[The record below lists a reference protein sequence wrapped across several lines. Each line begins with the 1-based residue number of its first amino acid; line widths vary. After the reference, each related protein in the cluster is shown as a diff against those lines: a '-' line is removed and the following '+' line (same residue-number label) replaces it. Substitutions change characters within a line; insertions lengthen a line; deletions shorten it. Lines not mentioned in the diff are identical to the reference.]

1 MLFHSKKIYFLAVS
15 YAFILFF
22 GFFGLFCFHK
32 VSYASFLVL
41 NVSSTCLLLLLASYP
56 FLLFFI
62 YLCQMPSQ
70 YPDMWCSSSGVAK
83 MSIAQNISVLCK
95 RLTPLL
101 AVLIS
106 SECTR
111 ARRGIPVA
119 ELLKWVLR
127 RISVLCTKG
136 LPRYWQCWS
145 LQGAPV
151 AWIGVPVRG
160 FIPAVWG
167 YPDMWCSSSG
177 VAKMSIVQNISA
189 LCKRLTPLLAIQ
201 TFSEHAWAR
210 RSIPVAGLLK
220 LALRRISV
228 LCAKG
233 LPRYWQCWSL
243 QSAPERGKV
252 FQ

>member
-1 MLFHSKKIYFLAVS
+1 MLPNQAHYAPISVCGIFSVLGLQIYVKNITVQKKMLFHSKKIYFLAVS

-145 LQGAPV
+145 LQ
-151 AWIGVPVRG
+151 
-160 FIPAVWG
+160 
-167 YPDMWCSSSG
+167 S
-177 VAKMSIVQNISA
+177 
-189 LCKRLTPLLAIQ
+189 TPEQ
-201 TFSEHAWAR
+201 GEM
-210 RSIPVAGLLK
+210 
-220 LALRRISV
+220 
-228 LCAKG
+228 
-233 LPRYWQCWSL
+233 
-243 QSAPERGKV
+243 

>member
-83 MSIAQNISVLCK
+83 MSIAQNINVLHK

-106 SECTR
+106 SEYAWAERGVPAAGVYRGSWCPCSGCLYLQ
-111 ARRGIPVA
+111 RGIPACDV
-119 ELLKWVLR
+119 
-127 RISVLCTKG
+127 
-136 LPRYWQCWS
+136 
-145 LQGAPV
+145 
-151 AWIGVPVRG
+151 
-160 FIPAVWG
+160 
-167 YPDMWCSSSG
+167 
-177 VAKMSIVQNISA
+177 
-189 LCKRLTPLLAIQ
+189 
-201 TFSEHAWAR
+201 
-210 RSIPVAGLLK
+210 PVAGLLK
-220 LALRRISV
+220 LALLRISTF
-228 LCAKG
+228 CTKG

-243 QSAPERGKV
+243 QSAPE
-252 FQ
+252 

>member
-111 ARRGIPVA
+111 ARRDVPVAGFPKMSTSQNISVLHKRLTPLLAVLISSECTRARGGIPVA
-119 ELLKWVLR
+119 GLLKWALLI
-127 RISVLCTKG
+127 ISVLYTKG

-145 LQGAPV
+145 L
-151 AWIGVPVRG
+151 R
-160 FIPAVWG
+160 
-167 YPDMWCSSSG
+167 
-177 VAKMSIVQNISA
+177 
-189 LCKRLTPLLAIQ
+189 
-201 TFSEHAWAR
+201 
-210 RSIPVAGLLK
+210 
-220 LALRRISV
+220 
-228 LCAKG
+228 
-233 LPRYWQCWSL
+233 
-243 QSAPERGKV
+243 SAPEQGEV